1 MLVATLGLLPAA
13 LSHAIGSDSQRPFAI
28 VIVGGLIANLVIGI
42 FLMPTLY
49 VWMARENDI
58 LPEVDVSKDS

>member
-1 MLVATLGLLPAA
+1 
-13 LSHAIGSDSQRPFAI
+13 
-28 VIVGGLIANLVIGI
+28 
-42 FLMPTLY
+42 MPTLY